1 MDIYE
6 SRAKKRLMEK
16 DILKAVSAIVGD
28 FKKET
33 EFSPNSIYIS
43 MVNVTHIGQ
52 VSQEFIVDDVSS
64 DIQIL

>member
-6 SRAKKRLMEK
+6 LRAKKRLMEK

-28 FKKET
+28 FKKVT

-43 MVNVTHIGQ
+43 MVNVTPVEQ
-52 VSQEFIVDDVSS
+52 ESQEFIVHDVSS